1 MTRMTEPWSKKHK
14 QVTRAGGGGMAH
26 SLSNSYAEPLTH
38 RELVQ
43 HALARGDRAL
53 VDAFNDHELGYT
65 PNGGSLDLREEIAR
79 FYGPAIGAENILVF
93 TGAQVA
99 LQTAAFALARDCH
112 SIVFT
117 PGYQSTVEAAVHAGG
132 EVTKIPLEAARGW
145 QIDPVAVRAAIRPNT
160 GYMVLNEP
168 YNPAGTLMSHELQS
182 ELTAIAREYG
192 IVILSDEVYRLL
204 EHDTRDRLPA
214 MADLYSKGISAVTL
228 SKPWGGCGITIGW
241 LALQDLDIKQQLV
254 DVQYFGTACPGRA
267 TELQAI
273 MTLRA
278 SDAILEK
285 NLAIIRQNLALLDSF
300 MATYSDLFEWV
311 RPMAGAIAFIKFKG
325 PMSSEE
331 FGARLAGAGIGVK
344 PAYCFTDIVSDDID
358 YFRIVSAS
366 DRL

>member
-1 MTRMTEPWSKKHK
+1 MAGLTEPWSKKHK
-14 QVTRAGGGGMAH
+14 QVTRAGEGGLSH
-26 SLSNSYAEPLTH
+26 SLSNSYTEPLTH

-79 FYGPAIGAENILVF
+79 LYGPAIGAENILVF

-99 LQTAAFALARDCH
+99 LQTAAFALARNCH

-145 QIDPVAVRAAIRPNT
+145 QIDPEAVKSAIRPDT

-182 ELTAIAREYG
+182 ELTSIAREHG
-192 IVILSDEVYRLL
+192 IIILSDEVYRLL
-204 EHDTRDRLPA
+204 EHDTQDRLPA
-214 MADLYSKGISAVTL
+214 MAELYTHGISAVTL

-241 LALQDLDIKQQLV
+241 LALQDLNIKQRLV

-278 SDAILEK
+278 SDEILEK
-285 NLAIIRQNLALLDSF
+285 NVAIIRQNLGLLGIWLHRKH
-300 MATYSDLFEWV
+300 ASDL
-311 RPMAGAIAFIKFKG
+311 
-325 PMSSEE
+325 
-331 FGARLAGAGIGVK
+331 
-344 PAYCFTDIVSDDID
+344 CC
-358 YFRIVSAS
+358 
-366 DRL
+366 